1 MAITQNTGTF
11 GSAPKGLNNSLYT
24 LNDPTKYTSLY
35 DFIDEVNAPDVRAK
49 LSKSFGNQGI
59 SGFLKLT
66 GALSSSGTA
75 DEVQYYEEARLHQAQ
90 RGTVVSSL
98 EDDNS
103 TTDSS
108 GALGDITGGI
118 TFGTVV
124 AADGSFTDASDV
136 QLIVREGDIIL
147 MNGVDRL
154 VVVGDNAA
162 GAAIDSGSTTFHAKP
177 IVGDA
182 PIAPTV
188 TVTVGD
194 VLDMPI
200 IGNMFNQ
207 GTDQPGRFVESNV
220 VKRTNPYAIVKES
233 YEVSGSQATN
243 VGYID
248 VGGGDFRY
256 YIKGEMDTRQR
267 FMDKREMVML
277 LGQKTTNDDTDA
289 GLPKSNSGG
298 YDSNFAGTEGY
309 FSALEDR
316 GMVTS
321 DLIGSSGLT
330 DMDVL
335 IKEMDK
341 NGCPAEYAVYSATRQ
356 DLLFDD
362 MIAGAGAGGAVTSGV
377 AASYGAF
384 NNDRDMALNLG
395 FKSFSRGGYT
405 FHKNS
410 FKLLND
416 PTLLGNDDVHNRLAA
431 GVMIPLANVVD
442 PRSGERAPALEMNF
456 KSASGYNREMEHWV
470 TGGGVLGFTNDTQD
484 VAKFHYRSECCLV
497 TRSANQHVLIQGT
510 V

>member
-1 MAITQNTGTF
+1 MAITQSTGTF
-11 GSAPKGLNNSLYT
+11 SSAPKGINNNLYN
-24 LNDPTKYTSLY
+24 LADPTKYTSLY

-59 SGFLKLT
+59 SGFLKMT
-66 GALSSSGTA
+66 GAVKSNGTA
-75 DEVQYYEEARLHQAQ
+75 DNVQFFEEARLHQTQTATIASAVDSGGVSQASTLTDIAGGLIFDTTLNTTEGSFDETSSAQ
-90 RGTVVSSL
+90 LVCRV
-98 EDDNS
+98 
-103 TTDSS
+103 
-108 GALGDITGGI
+108 GDIL
-118 TFGTVV
+118 
-124 AADGSFTDASDV
+124 
-136 QLIVREGDIIL
+136 LI
-147 MNGVDRL
+147 NGVDRL
-154 VVVGDNAA
+154 LVTAVTTTGFTTKPLLGANAA
-162 GAAIDSGSTTFHAKP
+162 DGAA
-177 IVGDA
+177 A
-182 PIAPTV
+182 PSVALVDETAY
-188 TVTVGD
+188 T
-194 VLDMPI
+194 MPI
-200 IGNMFNQ
+200 IGNMFAQ
-207 GTDQPGRFVESNV
+207 GSDQPDRFLESNV

-233 YEVSGSQATN
+233 FEVSGSQATN
-243 VGYID
+243 IGYID
-248 VGGGDFRY
+248 VGGGDYRY
-256 YIKGEMDTRQR
+256 YIKSEMDTRQR

-277 LGQKTTNDDTDA
+277 LGQKVTNIDT
-289 GLPKSNSGG
+289 SNGIT
-298 YDSNFAGTEGY
+298 DIDGTEGY

-321 DLIGSSGLT
+321 DLLGSSGLT
-330 DMDVL
+330 DLDEL

-356 DLLFDD
+356 DLLLDD
-362 MIAGAGAGGAVTSGV
+362 MVAGAGAGGNVTAGV

-456 KSASGYNREMEHWV
+456 KSAGGYDREMEHWV

-484 VAKFHYRSECCLV
+484 IAKFHYRSECCLV